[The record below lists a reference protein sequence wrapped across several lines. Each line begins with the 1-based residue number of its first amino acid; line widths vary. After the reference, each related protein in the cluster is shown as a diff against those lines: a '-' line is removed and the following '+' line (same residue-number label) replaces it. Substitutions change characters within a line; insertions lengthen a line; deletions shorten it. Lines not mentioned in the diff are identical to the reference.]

1 MTAPSPS
8 VVIITRHDGPRV
20 VLRLH
25 GELDAANRDTLRRA
39 LDASVAQGPQTL
51 EVDLSG
57 LGFADCS
64 TLSVL
69 VSAQLRLAEHNH
81 ELIITGAQPIVRRL
95 LAVSGLD
102 TFFRLGEPV
111 PQEPDLRA
119 EAATDVGTA

>member
-1 MTAPSPS
+1 
-8 VVIITRHDGPRV
+8 
-20 VLRLH
+20 LH

-119 EAATDVGTA
+119 EAATDAGTA